1 MTWKFIPFRLAPD
14 DKGVTMSDNP
24 FSSAVAGAPA
34 SPAQETLVADT
45 QAENTPTGTVRTPVS
60 RRYVTFLLLGMFGA
74 YVALVAP
81 IGLTLSLRVQELA
94 PSNVE
99 VLGYVIGI
107 GAIVTT
113 IVGPLAGLW
122 SDRTRSRFGRRR
134 PFAFGTALIGFAGLV
149 VIAQAPNVPVLLVGW
164 IVAAIG
170 WNGSMNTLI
179 QSQADRLPESQYGR
193 VAGMSGF
200 IQMVAPV
207 AGIALASSFIGNN
220 ALVFLVPGG
229 VGLLAMMAWVLF
241 VKERDSRDAVF
252 EDKISGGK
260 LLRSFVF
267 NPRQYPDFAWN
278 WLARLLF
285 MTGVTFASTF
295 SSLFFASRLTASGQV
310 ADIGS
315 VIIVFSTIGIAVTG
329 AGALLGGFLS
339 DKLKRR
345 RAFVLGSGIVYTA
358 GSITLAFGGTD
369 FAVLLFGSCLTG
381 LALGVFSSVDQAI
394 VLMVLPEK
402 DDNAGR
408 FLGIN
413 GYSGSIAQAVA
424 PLLAAPLILIGVS
437 QGEKNYG
444 LLFLV
449 AAGLTIVAGI
459 IVQWKV
465 KSVR

>member
-1 MTWKFIPFRLAPD
+1 
-14 DKGVTMSDNP
+14 MSDGP
-24 FSSAVAGAPA
+24 FASAVPGAPA
-34 SPAQETLVADT
+34 SPAQDALAADT
-45 QAENTPTGTVRTPVS
+45 QAETTPTGTVRTPMPP
-60 RRYVTFLLLGMFGA
+60 RYIVFMLLGMFGA
-74 YVALVAP
+74 YAALVAP
-81 IGLTLSLRVQELA
+81 IGLTLSLRIQELA

-99 VLGYVIGI
+99 VLGFVIGI

-122 SDRTRSRFGRRR
+122 SDRTRTRFGRRR
-134 PFAFGTALIGFAGLV
+134 PFAFGTALLGFAGLV
-149 VIAQAPNVPVLLVGW
+149 VIAQASNVPMLLVGW
-164 IVAAIG
+164 IIAAVG

-207 AGIALASSFIGNN
+207 AGIALASAFIGNN
-220 ALVFLVPGG
+220 YLVFLVPGA
-229 VGLLAMMAWVLF
+229 VGLVGMMAWVLF
-241 VKERDSRDAVF
+241 VKEHDSRDAVF
-252 EDKISGGK
+252 EDNLSAGK
-260 LLRSFVF
+260 LLSSFVF

-295 SSLFFASRLTASGQV
+295 SSLFFASRLTTSGQV
-310 ADIGS
+310 ADIGNI
-315 VIIVFSTIGIAVTG
+315 IIVFSTISIAVTG
-329 AGALLGGFLS
+329 VGALLGGFLS

-358 GSITLAFGGTD
+358 GSITLAFGGSD
-369 FAVLLFGSCLTG
+369 FVVLLLGSCLTG
-381 LALGVFSSVDQAI
+381 LALGVFSSVDQAL

-402 DDNAGR
+402 DINAGR

-413 GYSGSIAQAVA
+413 GYSNSIAQGVA
-424 PLLAAPLILIGVS
+424 PLLAVPLVLIGVS
-437 QGEKNYG
+437 GGEKNYG
-444 LLFLV
+444 LLLLI
-449 AAGLTIVAGI
+449 AAGLTIVAGV